1 MGEERERKGGQE
13 GERWGESGRGEVVEE
28 RGVER
33 QDESG
38 GGLFVDIL
46 FSMAVWKVFSIRLT
60 FMGFY
65 RCQQASN
72 KAYRA
77 SERMILTQ
85 DMQRI
90 NKYLSAIVFFAPFSI
105 SFPFPNSPPTFQKL
119 EALRK

>member
-33 QDESG
+33 QDESRG
-38 GGLFVDIL
+38 G
-46 FSMAVWKVFSIRLT
+46 

-72 KAYRA
+72 KAYHA

-90 NKYLSAIVFFAPFSI
+90 NKYLSAIVRGEYPLFDLW
-105 SFPFPNSPPTFQKL
+105 K
-119 EALRK
+119 RKV